1 MEEKRIQTVYLDD
14 RVILAMLIV
23 SLAALMITSFR
34 YMNNEHCFPFT
45 IRAKADFF
53 RTDEP
58 IRFETDAPY
67 ARYFQ
72 WDFGDEESNET
83 KINSVIH
90 SYNQP
95 GEYIVALT
103 VNGKCVEYK
112 SILISKAPKLENP
125 LLMPTFVCPQ
135 SAQTGSPVIF
145 QDTTAGARSWEWRFG
160 ETASVDATSSTARYI
175 YRTPGLKTISLVI
188 NNDPH
193 QMGVCKVYVTDK
205 AAADRSKETA
215 HPRNRQPSPV
225 IVLHEKPGVPPLS
238 EQENTPPA
246 KEPPKPAGVSISK
259 EELES
264 KLRLVVNNFLK
275 AESFAP
281 YLCNNLNMPVVL
293 NGTQITFTQ
302 LCTKLS
308 SLQNEKKIKELKA
321 QPIKSDETNCIISLN
336 VTLKLKKNFLGIF

>member
-1 MEEKRIQTVYLDD
+1 MQSVYLDD
-14 RVILAMLIV
+14 RVILAMLII

-34 YMNNEHCFPFT
+34 YINNEHCFSFT
-45 IRAKADFF
+45 IRARADFF
-53 RTDEP
+53 RTGEP

-67 ARYFQ
+67 ARDFQ
-72 WDFGDEESNET
+72 WDFGDDESNET

-95 GEYIVALT
+95 GEYIVSLT

-112 SILISKAPKLENP
+112 NILISKAPKLENP
-125 LLMPTFVCPQ
+125 LLMPTFICPQ
-135 SAQTGSPVIF
+135 SAETGSPVIF

-193 QMGVCKVYVTDK
+193 QIGVCKVYVNDK
-205 AAADRSKETA
+205 AATDRSKEISRQ
-215 HPRNRQPSPV
+215 HNRQQSPV
-225 IVLHEKPGVPPLS
+225 IALHEKPGVPPLS
-238 EQENTPPA
+238 EQENTVPV
-246 KEPPKPAGVSISK
+246 KEPPKPTGVNISK

-264 KLRLVVNNFLK
+264 KLRMVVNNFLK
-275 AESFAP
+275 ADSFAP
-281 YLCNNLNMPVVL
+281 YLCNNLTMPVVL
-293 NGTQITFTQ
+293 NGTEITFTQ

-308 SLQNEKKIKELKA
+308 SLQNEKKIKELKV
-321 QPIKSDETNCIISLN
+321 QPIKNNDTNCIISMN
-336 VTLKLKKNFLGIF
+336 VTLKLKKSFLGIF